1 MRRYYGEV
9 ILFLVFILII
19 IIMFFIA
26 YLIGII
32 KETHEKTLSTEERVK
47 NIEKILEDLKNRS

>member
-1 MRRYYGEV
+1 M
-9 ILFLVFILII
+9 ILLLVFILII

-32 KETHEKTLSTEERVK
+32 KETHEKTLSTEECVK

>member
-1 MRRYYGEV
+1 MIGMRF
-9 ILFLVFILII
+9 LFVFILYIVII
-19 IIMFFIA
+19 IFIA

-32 KETHEKTLSTEERVK
+32 RETHAKTLSTEERVK